1 MKAFYCVQHEHYANG
16 QEVKA
21 AIIERTC
28 KEKPRNQ
35 FRKLPIGDFYLDWF
49 ESREQAEKYLA
60 ERR

>member
-1 MKAFYCVQHEHYANG
+1 MKTFYCVQVDFYSNG
-16 QEVKA
+16 QVKS

-35 FRKLPIGDFYLDWF
+35 FRRLPLGDFYLDWF
-49 ESREQAEKYLA
+49 ETREQAEKYLE